1 MGQDLKIACRIV
13 VAMFVAAELLSMSG
27 VIPAPHR
34 MLINQFTT
42 GIGGYEWWGMFCAVL
57 YVFSRPPRR
66 ELFAVAAGTIAL
78 VTLFALSLRRSEA
91 GYLAADW
98 VIFAAVGAGAASLI
112 AWLVRIRRGV
122 GDIRRIKHAR
132 DEHYSGKKDD
142 NNNDSDDDCFFHND
156 IPIVRRTLV
165 CR

>member
-1 MGQDLKIACRIV
+1 
-13 VAMFVAAELLSMSG
+13 
-27 VIPAPHR
+27 

-122 GDIRRIKHAR
+122 GDVALAK
-132 DEHYSGKKDD
+132 DFLVVSGLMVFVNVAVGAFLQLSSVLHPATFDLAAYRFD
-142 NNNDSDDDCFFHND
+142 A
-156 IPIVRRTLV
+156 TLGLQPHD
-165 CR
+165 